1 MEINAHNLGI
11 LTTAVNTRFKTAFN
25 ATAKDKYNEIAL
37 TVPMATGVI
46 NYPFLEQLG
55 GMREWIDDR
64 KVKKIAAN
72 KLVVSAR
79 KFEETVAI
87 ERDAIEDDTYG
98 MYMPIIDNL
107 GVQAANLRGDLIEE
121 VLTNASS
128 AKWVDGANFFGTSRK
143 YGKETI
149 SNYTTSAL
157 SKSTLKTA
165 YDAMRNYKGHGGTKL
180 KVRPRYLVIGSALRW
195 TAKALVENPL
205 EEVNG
210 AALPNDTYNLVQILE
225 TDADLGNKWF
235 LIGETGIGK
244 AIGYFD
250 RIAPSMVR
258 KDKETDDNVFY
269 QDEYVYGTR
278 ARAESAWL
286 FPHLAYFGNVS

>member
-37 TVPMATGVI
+37 TVPMSTGVI

-128 AKWVDGANFFGTSRK
+128 AKWVDGASFFGTSRK

-149 SNYTTSAL
+149 NNYTTSAL

-195 TAKALVENPL
+195 TAKALVENPQ

-244 AIGYFD
+244 AIG
-250 RIAPSMVR
+250 
-258 KDKETDDNVFY
+258 
-269 QDEYVYGTR
+269 
-278 ARAESAWL
+278 
-286 FPHLAYFGNVS
+286 